1 MQSSYF
7 AVLAQHSAW
16 ANRRLYQAC
25 ETLSASEYLRERGA
39 GGGSLHA
46 VLNHG
51 LATDRIWIARLEN
64 RAPPALDEGQIL
76 YPDLVALKVARLAED
91 ERLRHLVG
99 GLSAAALEE
108 PLSYQDRRGDRFAL
122 PRPLVLA
129 QVFEQQARRRGA
141 ALALLRQSGASP
153 SCLDIVAFLRQRD
166 APPAG

>member
-1 MQSSYF
+1 MQTSYF

-25 ETLSASEYLRERGA
+25 ETLSASEYLRERD

-51 LATDRIWIARLEN
+51 LATDRIWIARLES
-64 RAPPALDEGQIL
+64 RAPPALDAGQIL

-99 GLSAAALEE
+99 GLSGAALEE

-122 PRPLVLA
+122 PLRLVLA
-129 QVFEQQARRRGA
+129 QVFEQQARLRGA
-141 ALALLRQSGASP
+141 ALALVRQSGASP